1 MLKCPP
7 NDRKQA
13 SSLTFEHVLRL
24 LTISPSSAD
33 IVLSNL
39 SPNFEWTAVPR
50 LTKSQN
56 TPSGASSFRFSI
68 DI

>member
-33 IVLSNL
+33 IVPLLLSN
-39 SPNFEWTAVPR
+39 SEWTTFPH
-50 LTKSQN
+50 LTKS
-56 TPSGASSFRFSI
+56 
-68 DI
+68 

>member
-33 IVLSNL
+33 IVLQTFLQISN
-39 SPNFEWTAVPR
+39 ER
-50 LTKSQN
+50 
-56 TPSGASSFRFSI
+56 RFPA
-68 DI
+68 